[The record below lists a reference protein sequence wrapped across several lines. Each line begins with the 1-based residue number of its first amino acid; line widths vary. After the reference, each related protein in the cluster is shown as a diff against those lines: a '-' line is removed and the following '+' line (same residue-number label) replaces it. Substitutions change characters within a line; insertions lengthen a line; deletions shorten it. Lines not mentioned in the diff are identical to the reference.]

1 MYVGVR
7 DMTLNHAGYGTVAEG
22 LADLDLRAV
31 ELAVARDL
39 GILGPDTGFREP
51 RPAPVRPQ
59 DCAALR
65 EQYGRRGIRVSGL
78 LLANNFNAVDIAA
91 ETRWVAEAVRIA
103 AILGADAVRIDAAMT
118 GQQEMPL
125 RRRIDTYASAV
136 SSVLEATGDTA
147 VPLAIE
153 NHGVQG
159 NDPEWLQGVLDAVA
173 SPRLGVTLD
182 TANFY
187 WAGLPLDE
195 VYAAIEQFASHVK
208 LTHCKNICFE
218 ADRRNARREAGWGYG
233 EHVCPIPDGDLDHL
247 RIARVLWEA
256 GFRGGLVIEDES
268 LSKFESDERR
278 RQLRRDADH
287 LAQVAETVGGAR
299 HPAAGREAESVY

>member
-22 LADLDLRAV
+22 LSDLDLRAV

-39 GILGPDTGFREP
+39 GVLGPDTGFLEP
-51 RPAPVRPQ
+51 RPVPSTPE
-59 DCAALR
+59 DCKALR
-65 EQYGRRGIRVSGL
+65 GRYERAAIRVSGL
-78 LLANNFNAVDIAA
+78 LLANNFNADDIEA

-103 AILGADAVRIDAAMT
+103 AVLGADAVRIDAAMT

-125 RRRIDTYASAV
+125 HRRIHAYASAV
-136 SSVLEATGDTA
+136 CRVLEATDDIA

-159 NDPEWLQGVLDAVA
+159 NDPVWLQGVLDAVA

-187 WAGLPLDE
+187 WAGHPLDD
-195 VYAAIEQFASHVK
+195 VYAAIAQFAPYVK
-208 LTHCKNICFE
+208 LTHCKNIRFE
-218 ADRRNARREAGWGYG
+218 ADRRNARREPGWGYG
-233 EHVCPIPDGDLDHL
+233 EHVCPIPDGDLDHR
-247 RIARVLWEA
+247 RIASVLREA

-268 LSKFESDERR
+268 LGKFEGDDRR

-287 LAQVAETVGGAR
+287 LAQVARAVGGAR
-299 HPAAGREAESVY
+299 HPPAGGASVH

>member
-1 MYVGVR
+1 
-7 DMTLNHAGYGTVAEG
+7 
-22 LADLDLRAV
+22 
-31 ELAVARDL
+31 
-39 GILGPDTGFREP
+39 
-51 RPAPVRPQ
+51 
-59 DCAALR
+59 
-65 EQYGRRGIRVSGL
+65 
-78 LLANNFNAVDIAA
+78 
-91 ETRWVAEAVRIA
+91 
-103 AILGADAVRIDAAMT
+103 
-118 GQQEMPL
+118 MPL
-125 RRRIDTYASAV
+125 RRRIEAYASAV
-136 SSVLEATGDTA
+136 CRVLEATGDVA
-147 VPLAIE
+147 APLAIE

-195 VYAAIEQFASHVK
+195 VYAAIEQFAPHVK

-218 ADRRNARREAGWGYG
+218 ADRRNARRQAGWGYG
-233 EHVCPIPDGDLDHL
+233 EHVCPLPDGDLDHF

-268 LSKFESDERR
+268 LGKFEGDERR

-287 LAQVAETVGGAR
+287 LAQVAQAVGGAR
-299 HPAAGREAESVY
+299 HPTAHGGPASVH